1 MSFVL
6 YWRNLFLVDMAFIK
20 DKRDCYGNELEG
32 NELENETGC
41 MYRWNL
47 ETNKTII

>member
-1 MSFVL
+1 
-6 YWRNLFLVDMAFIK
+6 MAFIK

-41 MYRWNL
+41 NVPVEL